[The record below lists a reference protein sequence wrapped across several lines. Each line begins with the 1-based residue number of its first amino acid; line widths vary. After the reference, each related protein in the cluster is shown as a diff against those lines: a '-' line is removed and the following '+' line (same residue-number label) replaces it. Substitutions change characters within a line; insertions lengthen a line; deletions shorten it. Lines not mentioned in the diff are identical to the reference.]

1 MMRAFRFLAGLAVL
15 IGIGVFFWPAPPPV
29 SHVYFDAVPKGQV
42 EIIAHGGGLG
52 HAPANTIFALERAV
66 SMGADVLEADVQQT
80 QDGVLILRHDDTLDR
95 TTNLTGLIVD
105 YDWSDLAEA
114 DAGARTEIGDTSFA
128 GLGIVIPRL
137 EAALA
142 QFPDARWILEI
153 KNDTDSAAE
162 AMCEVIQTADAEPR
176 VLVGSFH
183 DGAMKTFRRAC
194 PNVATSM
201 SSGEV
206 RNFVLAA
213 RIGASRLIQTE
224 AVAMQIPV
232 SAAGLDLS
240 HPRILNAARA
250 RGFRV
255 QYWTINEASEMDR
268 LLDAGADGLITDY
281 VDVGRHRLEAHR
293 AGDLLQRG
301 PAL

>member
-1 MMRAFRFLAGLAVL
+1 MKHVFRILAGLVNL
-15 IGIGVFFWPAPPPV
+15 IGGGVFFWPAPPTV
-29 SHVYFDAVPKGQV
+29 SHPYFETVPKGEV

-52 HAPANTIFALERAV
+52 HAPPNTFFALERAV
-66 SMGADVLEADVQQT
+66 QMGADVLEADVQQT
-80 QDGVLILRHDDTLDR
+80 QDGILILRHDDTLDR
-95 TTNLTGLIVD
+95 TTNMTGLIAD
-105 YDWSDLAEA
+105 YDWADLEQA
-114 DAGARTEIGDTSFA
+114 DAGARTKIDRMSFA
-128 GLGIVIPRL
+128 GLGIKIPRL
-137 EAALA
+137 DQALA

-153 KNDTDSAAE
+153 KNDTDAAAI
-162 AMCEVIQTADAEPR
+162 AMCQTLQDADAGAR

-183 DGAMKTFRRAC
+183 DQAMRTFRGAC

-213 RIGASRLIQTE
+213 RIGASRLVQTK

-240 HPRILNAARA
+240 HARVLNAAHA

-255 QYWTINEASEMDR
+255 QYWTINEALEMDQ
-268 LLDAGADGLITDY
+268 LIEAGADGLITDY
-281 VDVGRHRLEAHR
+281 VDAGRHRLEMHR
-293 AGDLLQRG
+293 ASDLLQRG
-301 PAL
+301 PAP